1 MQVEAPRAHDA
12 PLVSV
17 VIAAHDAERFV
28 GNAIRAALD
37 QRDIALEVIVADD
50 ASHDGTPAVVT
61 AFADPRVRLV
71 RLAVNA
77 GPGGARNAA
86 IGKARGAWIA
96 VLDADDAMEPGR
108 LARLAGVAKVW
119 EADVVADDLLI
130 VREGRPSEPM
140 FGAVPLP
147 MVAPLRLEQLLAGSR
162 VFGGRRDLGYLKP
175 LFRRAFLADHAL
187 RYDPSLRVGEDF
199 DLLARVLAAGAVG
212 ALVGVPGYRYR
223 VRAGS
228 ISHRLDAPRLRAMLA
243 ADERLAR
250 DHDLSAPARRALR
263 RRRGSFRDALAF
275 TLAVEALKD
284 GRVMDAAAALVRRPS
299 ALPLFRMPIAARLPR
314 FGRLAMVGDNS

>member
-1 MQVEAPRAHDA
+1 MQAEPDRNHDA

-28 GNAIRAALD
+28 GSAIRSALA
-37 QRDIALEVIVADD
+37 QRDVALEVIVADD
-50 ASHDGTPAVVT
+50 ASRDGTCDVVT

-71 RLAVNA
+71 RLATNA

-86 IGKARGAWIA
+86 IGEARGSWIA
-96 VLDADDAMEPGR
+96 VLDADDGMERGR

-119 EADVVADDLLI
+119 AADIVADDLLI
-130 VREGRPSEPM
+130 ERAGHHTEPM
-140 FGAVPLP
+140 LGAKPLP

-162 VFGGRRDLGYLKP
+162 VFGGRRDLGYVKP
-175 LFRRAFLADHAL
+175 LFRRSFLERNAL
-187 RYDPSLRVGEDF
+187 RYDPELRVGEDF

-212 ALVGVPGYRYR
+212 ALVGVAGYRYR
-223 VRAGS
+223 VREGS
-228 ISHRLDAPRLRAMLA
+228 VSHRLDAPRLRAMLA

-263 RRRGSFRDALAF
+263 LRRRSFLDALAF
-275 TLAVEALKD
+275 TNAVEGLKD
-284 GRVMDAAAALVRRPS
+284 GRLRDAAIALAKRPS

-314 FGRLAMVGDNS
+314 FAAAGGGS